1 MDAVKDNCTKE
12 KRREELLNA
21 IKNDP
26 TLAPL
31 VDDAVYLEQQL
42 EELRKLPKIKIH
54 PADPSKQKATPAAK
68 LYKEML
74 QQYTNII
81 KVLTR
86 QSDLDET
93 EEESPLR
100 KWIKAHVDSK

>member
-1 MDAVKDNCTKE
+1 MDGKIKNTGEDRKT
-12 KRREELLNA
+12 ELLNA

-26 TLAPL
+26 TLVPL
-31 VDDAVYLEQQL
+31 VEDAVYLEQQL

-86 QSDLDET
+86 QSDIDEA

>member
-1 MDAVKDNCTKE
+1 MDGKIKNTGEDRK
-12 KRREELLNA
+12 EELLNA

-26 TLAPL
+26 TLVPL
-31 VDDAVYLEQQL
+31 VEDAVYLEQQL

-86 QSDLDET
+86 QSDIDET